1 MHHIPF
7 TLGGLVLSL
16 AVYVWIVIRVG
27 QARGKYGVEAPAVAG
42 PPEFERA
49 LRGQQNT
56 VEQMVLF
63 LPLLGLASFLW
74 GDIAA
79 GVYGL
84 VWSIGRVLYVEGYIR
99 APGKR
104 SLGFLLSGGVSM
116 GVLIAVVITFA
127 LRHLGIG

>member
-1 MHHIPF
+1 MHHISF

-16 AVYVWIVIRVG
+16 AVYVWIVLRAG
-27 QARGKYGVEAPAVAG
+27 QARGKYGVAAPAVTGA
-42 PPEFERA
+42 PEFERA

-63 LPLLGLASFLW
+63 LPLLGLASYLW
-74 GDIAA
+74 SDIAA

-84 VWSIGRVLYVEGYIR
+84 VWSVGRVLYVEAYIR
-99 APGKR
+99 NPAKR
-104 SLGFLLSGGVSM
+104 SLGFLLSGGLSM
-116 GVLIAVVITFA
+116 GVLIAVVVTFG